1 MKAKISMLLVAVILV
16 CTLAFAACSAQDKI
30 VGTWTSQQTTLG
42 VVTESSIVFN
52 EDGSGSVTGLLGL
65 TGNMTYVIN
74 ENIITV
80 TYNILGV
87 ETTKNYSFAVKGD
100 TLTLTED
107 ATTVTY
113 TRQK

>member
-30 VGTWTSQQTTLG
+30 IGTGTSQQTTLG
-42 VVTESSIVFN
+42 VVTESSIVFH
-52 EDGSGSVTGLLGL
+52 EDGTGSVSGLLGI

-74 ENIITV
+74 DDVLTV
-80 TYNILGV
+80 TFNVFGV
-87 ETTKNYSFAVKGD
+87 ETTKNYTFAIKGD
-100 TLTLTED
+100 TLSLTED

-113 TRQK
+113 TRAA

>member
-1 MKAKISMLLVAVILV
+1 MKTKISVLLVAVILV
-16 CTLAFAACSAQDKI
+16 CTLAFAACSAEEKI
-30 VGTWTSQQTTLG
+30 IGTWTSQQTTLG

-52 EDGSGSVTGLLGL
+52 EDGTGSVSGLLGL

-74 ENIITV
+74 ENIMTV
-80 TYNILGV
+80 TYNIFGV
-87 ETTKNYSFAVKGD
+87 ESTKNYTFEIKGD

-113 TRQK
+113 TRAA